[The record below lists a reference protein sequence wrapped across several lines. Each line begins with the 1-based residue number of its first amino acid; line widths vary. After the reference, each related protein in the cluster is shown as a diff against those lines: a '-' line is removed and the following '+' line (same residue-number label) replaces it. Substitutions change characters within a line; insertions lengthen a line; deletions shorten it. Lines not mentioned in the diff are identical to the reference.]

1 MTQDAFERGDWQAV
15 IDAHRLES
23 HDAAEWLRYGSALL
37 HTIEPGPEA
46 GKQQQQ
52 AALAF
57 VQAQRE
63 GASTGAVAAAQRQ
76 AVLAN
81 LRQALELAGIPAPA
95 EPEHQGPLRRVLLVL
110 GMHRSGTSALAGLL
124 CQQGF
129 QAPLEADGGDPHNP
143 TGYWEPRRIR
153 AFHNSLL
160 EAAQSSW
167 EDPLLPVLPWQPQHL
182 EPALADLEQ
191 ALAADFPTTDP
202 QAVALI
208 KDPRQCRLLPLWTA
222 LFEQRPFQVA
232 VVLAVRQPEAVAA
245 SLVSRDQLPLDRAL
259 LLWLSHTLEAERA
272 TRQLPRLVL
281 SYEQLLQDPAAA
293 VQRCQQL
300 AGLPITTPSAELLG
314 HWIRPGL
321 NHHQRSSGGLEP
333 KGESKTLLQW
343 ANAVYA
349 ALVEP
354 GAEQQRELLDRAQE
368 VVQEKLQALL
378 EQGSRR
384 VALQLFWEPEAGGGF
399 SEAASQRRSVM
410 AERGR
415 ARVVFQLPAGAERPR
430 QLRLDLAEEPAMVT
444 VQAIRLRNAEST
456 VLWKWPEPE
465 AAANAGQTLP
475 VRGLNPS
482 TMVLPGGVVLAATAD
497 PGVVLDVAGE
507 VLQQLEAYA
516 QLELE
521 AVWQPLP
528 ADVAK
533 LAMESK
539 SGGDTTIEAPKDQ
552 VAASRDAPIQSE

>member
-15 IDAHRLES
+15 IDAHQLES
-23 HDAAEWLRYGSALL
+23 HDPAEWLRYGSALL
-37 HTIEPGPEA
+37 CTLQPGPDA
-46 GKQQQQ
+46 AKQQQQ

-63 GASTGAVAAAQRQ
+63 GASAGAVVAAQRQ
-76 AVLAN
+76 AVMAN
-81 LRQALELAGIPAPA
+81 LRQALELVGIPGLA
-95 EPEHQGPLRRVLLVL
+95 EPEPPGPLRRVLLVL

-129 QAPLEADGGDPHNP
+129 QAPLEADGGDAHNP
-143 TGYWEPRRIR
+143 TGYWEPRQIR

-182 EPALADLEQ
+182 DTAVTELEQ
-191 ALAADFPTTDP
+191 ALAADFPTPDP

-222 LFEQRPFQVA
+222 LFAQRPFQVA

-272 TRQLPRLVL
+272 TRRLPRLVL

-300 AGLPITTPSAELLG
+300 AGLPTTTPSAELLG
-314 HWIRPGL
+314 QWIRPAL
-321 NHHQRSSGGLEP
+321 NRHQGSPEGVEP
-333 KGESKTLLQW
+333 KGETKTLLQW
-343 ANAVYA
+343 ANTVYA

-354 GAEQQRELLDRAQE
+354 AAEQQRPLLDRAQA
-368 VVQEKLQALL
+368 VVQEKLQALM

-384 VALQLFWEPEAGGGF
+384 VMLQLFWEPEAGGGF
-399 SEAASQRRSVM
+399 SESASQRRSVM
-410 AERGR
+410 VERGR
-415 ARVVFQLPAGAERPR
+415 AGVVFELPAGAERPR
-430 QLRLDLAEEPAMVT
+430 LLRLDLAEEPSMVT
-444 VQAIRLRNAEST
+444 VLAIRLRSATGTLLWQWPAPE
-456 VLWKWPEPE
+456 VLPDPERM
-465 AAANAGQTLP
+465 LP
-475 VRGLNPS
+475 VRDVNPH
-482 TMVLPGGVVLAATAD
+482 TLVLKGGMVLAATVD
-497 PGVVLDVAGE
+497 PGVVLEIPEVILKRLEAKAELELKALWQLLPLDVA
-507 VLQQLEAYA
+507 EAM
-516 QLELE
+516 L
-521 AVWQPLP
+521 
-528 ADVAK
+528 
-533 LAMESK
+533 ESK
-539 SGGDTTIEAPKDQ
+539 KVIGLISHDF
-552 VAASRDAPIQSE
+552 DA